1 MDRLE
6 VGRIGKAH
14 GLKGEVVVTPI
25 TNHDERFAVG
35 AVLYVDDG
43 AFTIVSSRPQQHR
56 FVVRFEGV
64 DDRDGA
70 EALRGRF
77 VHADPL
83 EATADDELWVHELI
97 GATVVGTTGEP
108 FGTVVSVEANPAH
121 DQLVLDSGAL
131 IPMVFVVEHVRA
143 VTEGADARAARIIV
157 DPPAGLFEA
166 QARTA
171 PKVGRGEGPGP
182 DGAQ

>member
-14 GLKGEVVVTPI
+14 GLKGEVVITPI
-25 TNHDERFAVG
+25 TNHVERFAVG
-35 AVLYVDDG
+35 SVLHVED
-43 AFTIVSSRPQQHR
+43 APLTILSSRPQSHR

-64 DDRDGA
+64 DDRNGA

-83 EATADDELWVHELI
+83 DAPPDDELFVHELI
-97 GATVVGTTGEP
+97 GAAVVGPEGEP
-108 FGTVVSVEANPAH
+108 YGTVESVEANPAH

-131 IPMVFVVEHVRA
+131 VPMVFVVRQEA
-143 VTEGADARAARIIV
+143 GRIVI

-166 QARTA
+166 QARPA
-171 PKVGRGEGPGP
+171 PKP
-182 DGAQ
+182 DANQADPAP